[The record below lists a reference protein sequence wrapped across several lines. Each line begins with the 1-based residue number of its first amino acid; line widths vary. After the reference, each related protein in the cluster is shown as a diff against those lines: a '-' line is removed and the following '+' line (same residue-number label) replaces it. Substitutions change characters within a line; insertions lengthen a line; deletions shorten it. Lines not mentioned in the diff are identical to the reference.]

1 MLAVSA
7 RRMSLCTAYYVNLL
21 EAGSL
26 RWTDNCLVVIDEVHH
41 CMKDHPFNRLVQL
54 CRHSQLEL
62 RRRPRLLG
70 LTASPAGRD
79 TPAATAL
86 LLQQLMCNLG
96 VERLVTVERN
106 VDELARYH
114 STATLDIHLISYSS
128 TEQQLGSEL
137 RRYLLRCY
145 LQLCERSNS
154 WSLRQLGTISSVTP
168 DNIDDVA
175 SDLDSEVLQCLGD
188 VVDMVEPIDPG
199 QKLVVSFLSTH
210 IKVLCQ
216 ALESLNSLGLES
228 AYNELAILLRSEPD
242 YVGSF
247 VHAREASLPCVEL
260 ESLVSGYLKAGNKEK
275 PTEMVDNDDVVEST
289 KSSATYIELVHE
301 LETWWDSCSNRE
313 QSQMALVLVRKRR
326 TASALC
332 ELLKCCPSLQ
342 RREMSVVFIAGHG
355 SGGGDGGM
363 SVQQQARTL
372 RDIQRRKHHVIVA
385 TAVAEEG
392 VDLPE
397 CDLVIQLDAPDCV
410 RALVQVRGRARKA
423 DSRFVAFCRDETQK
437 AQLNALL
444 LHERNM
450 VDAVQRLVN
459 SNVL

>member
-1 MLAVSA
+1 MLILSAV
-7 RRMSLCTAYYVNLL
+7 SLCTAYYVNLL

-41 CMKDHPFNRLVQL
+41 CMKDHPFNRLIQL

-62 RRRPRLLG
+62 PRRPRLLG

-86 LLQQLMCNLG
+86 LLQELMCNLG

-106 VDELARYH
+106 MDELARYH
-114 STATLDIHLISYSS
+114 STATLDIHLITYSS

-145 LQLCERSNS
+145 LQLRELSSS

-168 DNIDDVA
+168 DNVEDLA

-199 QKLVVSFLSTH
+199 QKMVVSFLSTH

-228 AYNELAILLRSEPD
+228 VYNELAILLQPD

-247 VHAREASLPCVEL
+247 VHAQEIGLPCAEL
-260 ESLVSGYLKAGNKEK
+260 ESLVSGYLKAENKDK
-275 PTEMVDNDDVVEST
+275 STEMVDSDDVLEST
-289 KSSATYIELVHE
+289 KSSATYVQLVRE
-301 LETWWDSCSNRE
+301 LETWWDSCSDGE
-313 QSQMALVLVRKRR
+313 HSQMALVLVRKRA
-326 TASALC
+326 TAGALC
-332 ELLKCCPSLQ
+332 ELLKRCASLQ
-342 RREMSVVFIAGHG
+342 RRELSVVFIAGHG
-355 SGGGDGGM
+355 SGGCDGGM

-372 RDIQRRKHHVIVA
+372 RDIQRGKHNVIVA

-397 CDLVIQLDAPDCV
+397 CDLVVQLDAPDCV

-423 DSRFVAFCRDETQK
+423 DSRFIAFCRDEMQK

-450 VDAVQRLVN
+450 IDAVKQLVN
-459 SNVL
+459 SNLL